1 MSIKHTTLMLND
13 GISLPQLKGEVKELQ
28 RILKGLGLLRDDPGS
43 PADDGLFGRATHE
56 AVRQFQGQR
65 LLEVDG
71 IVGPRTWAGLLGVD
85 VDEIEVL
92 PRPGVSFGT
101 TFPTNRGAAALK
113 AHLEEIL
120 RRGYEPMIKAAAKEF
135 SLQPSLLGGVG
146 SRESFWGLIL
156 NPPGPAGTGDN
167 GHGRGLMQIDDG
179 AFPAWIATGEWKD
192 PAKNIHFGAKV
203 LADNRR
209 FFEAK
214 IPGSGSLLIR
224 ATVASYNAGPGNVIE
239 SIRAGRDVD
248 SRTTGGDYS
257 RDVLDRAGWF
267 QTFSSWD

>member
-1 MSIKHTTLMLND
+1 MSTKHTTLMLND
-13 GISLPQLKGEVKELQ
+13 GISVPQLKDEVKELQ
-28 RILKGLGLLRDDPGS
+28 HLLKGLGLLLDDAGS
-43 PADDGLFGRATHE
+43 PAIDGLFGRVTQE
-56 AVRQFQGQR
+56 AVRVFQGR
-65 LLEVDG
+65 RALEVDG

-92 PRPGVSFGT
+92 PRPGISFGT
-101 TFPTNRGAAALK
+101 RFPTGRGSAALK
-113 AHLEEIL
+113 THLEEIA
-120 RRGYEPMIKAAAKEF
+120 RRGYEPFIKAAAAEF
-135 SLQPSLLGGVG
+135 NLQPSLLGGVG

-179 AFPAWIATGEWKD
+179 AFPTWIATGEWKD
-192 PAKNIHFGAKV
+192 PARNILFGAKV

-267 QTFSSWD
+267 QTFASWD